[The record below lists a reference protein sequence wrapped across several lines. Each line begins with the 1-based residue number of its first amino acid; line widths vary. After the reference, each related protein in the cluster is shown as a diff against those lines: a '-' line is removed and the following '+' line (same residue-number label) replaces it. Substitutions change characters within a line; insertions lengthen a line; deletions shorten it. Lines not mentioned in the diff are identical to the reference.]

1 MKSLVT
7 SIMIVEW
14 TFSRHLG
21 VPIPDAMQMKSAE
34 ALQPGHILTWLVLL
48 EADAALRLLN
58 AILLRRVVGKDG
70 SSESLSTG

>member
-48 EADAALRLLN
+48 EADAAFCLLDT
-58 AILLRRVVGKDG
+58 ILLRGLVGEEG
-70 SSESLSTG
+70 SSEPLSTR